1 MLIIVFNTVS
11 VTMYKVAEVDLQTVE
26 IMEALSV
33 LYKDWYMSGLVFCDS
48 VETSYCNQEL
58 LL

>member
-26 IMEALSV
+26 IMEALRV
-33 LYKDWYMSGLVFCDS
+33 LYKDWYMSGLVYCDS
-48 VETSYCNQEL
+48 VEPIYCDQEL